1 MTFANI
7 NETIIH
13 FQYIDNQ
20 QERTFVFINS
30 LGTDFRIWDG
40 VVSVLEKEGN
50 ILRYDKAG
58 HGLSGIRNSALE
70 IQDYADE
77 VIGLMDYLKI
87 GKAVIIGL
95 SIGGIIGQHLA
106 LYHAGR
112 IEKLVLSNTA
122 PKVGTEESWMSRMNQ
137 VKKDGIASI
146 ADMVMKVWF
155 SENFHQHRSNEL
167 CGYKMMLANSNP
179 IGYLE
184 ACNALKRNDLTD
196 EIHKIDVPTLCFAG
210 TVDGSTPPDLV
221 KAMAD
226 KIPNS
231 KYILIEGVG
240 HIPCVEA
247 PEIVSKHIIAFVK

>member
-7 NETIIH
+7 NGTIIH
-13 FQYIDNQ
+13 YQFIDNQ
-20 QERTFVFINS
+20 LDRTFVFINS

-40 VVSVLEKEGN
+40 VVSVLKKEGN

-58 HGLSGIRNSALE
+58 NGLSGIRNSDIE
-70 IQDYADE
+70 IRDYAEE
-77 VIGLMDYLKI
+77 VIALMDYLKI
-87 GKAVIIGL
+87 GKVVIIGL
-95 SIGGIIGQHLA
+95 SIGGIIGQYLA
-106 LYHAGR
+106 IYHAGR

-122 PKVGTEESWMSRMNQ
+122 PKVGTEESWNNRINQ
-137 VKKDGIASI
+137 VKKDGMASI

-155 SENFHQHRSNEL
+155 SENFHQNRPNEL
-167 CGYKMMLANSNP
+167 SGYKMMLANSNP
-179 IGYLE
+179 IGYVQ
-184 ACNALKRNDLTD
+184 ACNALKNNDLTK
-196 EIHKIDVPTLCFAG
+196 EVHKINVPTLCFAG

-247 PEIVSKHIIAFVK
+247 PEIVSKHILAFVK